1 MARWWTDC
9 RSAGTP
15 ARGSVVEETRIV
27 EAVQHPLLQLRQLSD
42 GRTWFIL
49 VEKGHGVVCVPNRAE
64 VWVVT
69 DPVVVVEVLPALIV
83 LVISIIIWSDGRS
96 AEETGNTSGHE
107 VTHHH
112 LGNGP
117 SLLHIVGGGTCADQ

>member
-1 MARWWTDC
+1 M
-9 RSAGTP
+9 
-15 ARGSVVEETRIV
+15 EETIIV